1 MSISS
6 EIQRIQNAK
15 TALKNKLNAKN
26 DNEHQITN
34 QTLDD
39 YDDFVDTIQTGE
51 LSSEEYQ
58 EAIND
63 VDDILENTTVPSG
76 TLSITANGEYDVTN
90 YVGANVNVVSEY
102 NTKVNTVPSGR
113 NGNDM
118 IAYNIL
124 ELPDFDFSN
133 YTNLNSFFSGC
144 HGVTKIGKLKNT
156 SNVTSLL
163 ALFNNCQSL
172 LEIPEI
178 DDVSNVTTMQMMAFH
193 CYSLNN
199 AGLNR
204 ILDMCTKVSENYS
217 ATKTLANIGLDST
230 QATTCQSL
238 SNYQAFLNAGWT
250 TGY

>member
-1 MSISS
+1 MTLTQLFTAIANAIRGKKGTQATIKAEDFPT
-6 EIQRIQNAK
+6 EIAGI
-15 TALKNKLNAKN
+15 TTGKL
-26 DNEHQITN
+26 TN
-34 QTLDD
+34 
-39 YDDFVDTIQTGE
+39 
-51 LSSEEYQ
+51 EEYE
-58 EAIND
+58 EATND
-63 VDDILENTTVPSG
+63 VDNILENTTVPTG
-76 TLSITANGEYDVTN
+76 TISITANGEYDVTN
-90 YVGANVNVVSEY
+90 YTDANVNVVSE
-102 NTKVNTVPSGR
+102 NNAKVNTVPSGR
-113 NGNDM
+113 NGNDA
-118 IAYNIL
+118 IVYNIL

-144 HGVTKIGKLKNT
+144 HSVTKIGKLKNT
-156 SNVTSLL
+156 SNVTNLF

-217 ATKTLANIGLDST
+217 VTKTLANIGLDST
-230 QATTCQSL
+230 QATTCQGL